1 METRLIPHIAYQVE
15 STSNGGYQLYK
26 IMLDKDNNF
35 VSRAKVEYPDS
46 WDQVISYLELELSRQ
61 FA

>member
-1 METRLIPHIAYQVE
+1 MKTELIPHIAYQLE
-15 STSNGGYQLYK
+15 GSGGGYQLYRLL
-26 IMLDKDNNF
+26 LDKDNKL
-35 VSRAKVEYPDS
+35 VTREKVESPDS

>member
-1 METRLIPHIAYQVE
+1 MRKLPHLAYQLE
-15 STSNGGYQLYK
+15 DKDGGYQLFK
-26 IMLDKDNNF
+26 LTLDDDHK
-35 VSRAKVEYPDS
+35 VILREKVESPDS

>member
-1 METRLIPHIAYQVE
+1 MKNIPHIAYQIDE
-15 STSNGGYQLYK
+15 QDGGYQLYK
-26 IMLDKDNNF
+26 LILNEDKK
-35 VSRAKVEYPDS
+35 VISREKVEYPDS

>member
-1 METRLIPHIAYQVE
+1 MQTKLIPHIAYQVE
-15 STSNGGYQLYK
+15 GTGGGYQLYK
-26 IMLDKDNNF
+26 IMLDTENNF
-35 VSRAKVEYPDS
+35 VSREKVEYPDS

>member
-1 METRLIPHIAYQVE
+1 MKTELIPHLAYQLE
-15 STSNGGYQLYK
+15 GTAGGYQLYRLT
-26 IMLDKDNNF
+26 LDNDNQL
-35 VSRAKVEYPDS
+35 VSREKVEYPDS

>member
-1 METRLIPHIAYQVE
+1 METKLIPHIAYQVE
-15 STSNGGYQLYK
+15 GSGGGYQLYR
-26 IMLDKDNNF
+26 IMLDKDNKF
-35 VSRAKVEYPDS
+35 VSREKVEYPDS